1 MIFCGLD
8 KEDSSEDGGSTVQV
22 LDRQGLLLSNPYDPK
37 KEATHSKY

>member
-8 KEDSSEDGGSTVQV
+8 KEDSSEDGSEHCTV
-22 LDRQGLLLSNPYDPK
+22 LDRQELLLSNPYDPK